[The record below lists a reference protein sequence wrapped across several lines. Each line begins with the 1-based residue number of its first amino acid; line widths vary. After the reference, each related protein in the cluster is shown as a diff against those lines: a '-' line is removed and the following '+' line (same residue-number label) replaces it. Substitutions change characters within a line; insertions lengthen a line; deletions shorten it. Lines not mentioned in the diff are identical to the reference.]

1 MAMKRYNYLPHPIS
15 EYGPFRSQP
24 DDSAMML
31 LARKDQA
38 TWNFGYLIYPRNYD
52 VWHKVRALPTNQE
65 AASIDAGLCMHYS
78 VINAAFGGVSVR
90 QQILHLPPEEFATWF
105 KSIGGLHVIE
115 GYGQGSPR
123 IEDKHVAA
131 LQDYIP
137 YTLKRLAACRT

>member
-38 TWNFGYLIYPRNYD
+38 AWNFGYLIYPPHYD
-52 VWHKVRALPTNQE
+52 VWHKVRALPTNQK
-65 AASIDAGLCMHYS
+65 AASIDAGLFMHYN
-78 VINAAFGGVSVR
+78 VINAAFDGVTVR
-90 QQILHLPPEEFATWF
+90 HQILHLPPGEFATWF

-115 GYGQGSPR
+115 GYGQGKLR

-137 YTLKRLAACRT
+137 YRLKTLVATEI